1 VGARRIARDYDFLN
15 ANRVKGIA
23 DPVDPSDAVNL
34 GYLQRVL
41 ANLSTS
47 GSEGEVFP
55 HLIKAVFLYNM
66 NTSAILTGFT
76 GLFPGDYV
84 ALAGQNTSS
93 ENGIYQVSQSM
104 TLSRVSSTLGKN
116 LVFAVQGS
124 VFTSPTS
131 FYSGSAVGVQL
142 KDNPSPGLYKV
153 VVQSP
158 RIYGYTARVGDG
170 VSNTYVVNHNLGTT
184 NVVVSCYDAQN
195 GEEVELGVKIL
206 DQNRVQVEAR
216 PAPPSNSI
224 KVVVMSY
231 E

>member
-1 VGARRIARDYDFLN
+1 VGARRVARDYDFLN
-15 ANRVKGIA
+15 ANRVKGLA

-34 GYLQRVL
+34 RYLQTVL
-41 ANLSTS
+41 SNLSTS

-55 HLIKAVFLYNM
+55 HLVKGVFIYNI

-84 ALAGQNTSS
+84 VLAGQNTSS

-104 TLSRVSSTLGKN
+104 SLSRVSSTLGKN
-116 LVFAVQGS
+116 LVFAVQGD

-131 FYSGSAVGVQL
+131 FYSGSAVGIQL

-153 VVQSP
+153 IVQSP

-170 VSNTYVVNHNLGTT
+170 VSNTYVVNHNLGTA
-184 NVVVSCYDAQN
+184 NVVVSCYDAYS
-195 GEEVELGVKIL
+195 GEEVELGVKVL
-206 DQNRVQVEAR
+206 DQNRIQVEAR
-216 PAPPSNSI
+216 PAPPNNSI

>member
-1 VGARRIARDYDFLN
+1 VGARRVARDYDFLN
-15 ANRVKGIA
+15 VNRVKGLA

-34 GYLQRVL
+34 RYLQSAL
-41 ANLSTS
+41 SNLSTS

-55 HLIKAVFLYNM
+55 QLVKAVFLYNI

-76 GLFPGDYV
+76 GPLPGDYV
-84 ALAGQNTSS
+84 ALARQNTSS

-104 TLSRVSSTLGKN
+104 TLSRVSTTLGKN
-116 LVFAVQGS
+116 MVFAVQGD
-124 VFTSPTS
+124 VFTSPAS

-153 VVQSP
+153 IVQSP
-158 RIYGYTARVGDG
+158 RVYGYTARVGDG

-184 NVVVSCYDAQN
+184 NVVVSCYDAYN

-206 DQNRVQVEAR
+206 DQNRIQVEAR